1 MSNMS
6 ECIFCRIAS
15 GAVHAHFVY
24 RSPRVVAFLD
34 IHPIRA
40 GHVQIIPR
48 EHLAYFDSLPAEV
61 SAEIFN
67 LAQRLAPVLRQRWNV
82 ERVAFLFTG
91 TDIAH
96 AHAHVLPLVEPT
108 DITSRRYIAEEHVSF
123 QGAPRAPDSELAATA
138 AVIEAALRTS
148 PGEFA

>member
-1 MSNMS
+1 MSD
-6 ECIFCRIAS
+6 CIFCRIAS
-15 GAVHAHFVY
+15 GAVPAHFVY

-40 GHVQIIPR
+40 GHVVIIPR
-48 EHLAYFDSLPAEV
+48 QHCAYFDGLPTDVA
-61 SAEIFN
+61 AEIFR
-67 LAQRLAPVLRQRWNV
+67 LAQRLAPVLRERWNV

-108 DITSRRYIAEEHVSF
+108 DITSRRYIVEEHVTLQS
-123 QGAPRAPDSELAATA
+123 APRAPDAELAATA
-138 AVIEAALRTS
+138 AALAKGLGRSS
-148 PGEFA
+148 P